1 MKQDLRQEV
10 EQLRE
15 RSRGEASLVHARA
28 VADDSK
34 AHESLQKGVAAMKL
48 KDQSQASKVTPSHQF
63 TPTILLLILFLR
75 MCPLCSASC
84 LR

>member
-1 MKQDLRQEV
+1 VKQDLREEV

-34 AHESLQKGVAAMKL
+34 AHESLQKGVAAMKP
-48 KDQSQASKVTPSHQF
+48 KEKSQSSKGTQHQ
-63 TPTILLLILFLR
+63 TKV
-75 MCPLCSASC
+75 
-84 LR
+84 